1 MLVMSAAHFGNV
13 AKHYSMQISKL
24 PNIILP
30 NQNVVLVVIVNKNL
44 CLVCFFSN
52 RYTLLLIV
60 VMQIYHMTLSQIS
73 NVNTSYIDAILGI
86 PFCLLLYYNFN

>member
-1 MLVMSAAHFGNV
+1 
-13 AKHYSMQISKL
+13 MQISKL

-44 CLVCFFSN
+44 CHCICFSN
-52 RYTLLLIV
+52 RYTLLLIF
-60 VMQIYHMTLSQIS
+60 VMQIDHMTLSQIS
-73 NVNTSYIDAILGI
+73 NVNTSFIDAILGI